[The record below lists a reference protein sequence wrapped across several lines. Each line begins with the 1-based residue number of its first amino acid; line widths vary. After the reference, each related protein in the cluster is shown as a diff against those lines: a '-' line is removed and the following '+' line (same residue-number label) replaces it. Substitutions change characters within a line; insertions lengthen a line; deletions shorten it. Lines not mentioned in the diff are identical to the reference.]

1 MTEHGTCGRN
11 GGNLSR
17 SAKKKRGVC
26 VAKKIYKISAKG
38 KEILNV
44 NMYIVSKKGTFKKKN
59 KTFGI
64 KFV

>member
-17 SAKKKRGVC
+17 SAKKKLGVC
-26 VAKKIYKISAKG
+26 VAKKIYKISAAG
-38 KEILNV
+38 KEIFNV
-44 NMYIVSKKGTFKKKN
+44 NMCIVTKKGTFKQKN
-59 KTFGI
+59 KTFQK